1 MFIEPRESDKGLDCP
16 AWLSIESYRGGTYGP
31 VVELLR
37 SGELDY
43 KHASHLF
50 SFAVLGAC
58 ARQCE
63 WKLVGKMMDQ
73 SERFCFSQLALSYA
87 LSFAASDDCLEAVHL
102 LVEKGA
108 DVNHRTSHRSSPVFL
123 AAECS
128 SLEMVTYLIDLG
140 AEYRGVVDNDGDDIL
155 THAAV
160 GGKVR
165 TVKWLVSE
173 GLSCSQRDCEGLTPL
188 ENVQRD
194 IARLQDVDHRA
205 EVTASLDALCAVE
218 EYLLSLDSSAA

>member
-1 MFIEPRESDKGLDCP
+1 M
-16 AWLSIESYRGGTYGP
+16 
-31 VVELLR
+31 ELQR
-37 SGELDY
+37 SGVLDY

-58 ARQCE
+58 AGQGR
-63 WKLVGKMMDQ
+63 WKLVERILDQ

-87 LSFAASDDCLEAVHL
+87 LSFAAGDGRLEAVHL

-108 DVNHRTSHRSSPVFL
+108 QVNHRTSHRSSQVLL
-123 AAECS
+123 AAERS
-128 SLEMVTYLIDLG
+128 SLEMVTYLIDQR
-140 AEYRGVVDNDGDDIL
+140 AEYRGIVDNDGDDIL
-155 THAAV
+155 TCAAV

-173 GLSCSQRDCEGLTPL
+173 GLNGSQRNCEGLTPL

-205 EVTASLDALCAVE
+205 KVTASLEALRAVE
-218 EYLLSLDSSAA
+218 EYLLCLESSTT